1 MSEERFRKAFL
12 ILLLLAISAAFVTMI
27 RHFLLT
33 ILIAGI
39 FSGLAHP
46 LYQHIL
52 RLFRGRKH
60 LASLA
65 TLVVLLAVVVL
76 PLLTVLGLVAAEAF
90 SVSESVRP
98 WIQARLAEPSLLLP
112 WVQAIPGIERLQPHG
127 DEILRKGGEMVGK
140 TGTFLF
146 DSLSATTR
154 GTAQFLF
161 HFFVLLYTMF
171 FFLMDGQALLR
182 RILFYLPLPEEDES
196 RMVDKFLSVTRATL
210 KGTLLI
216 GVAQGGL
223 AGVAFAF
230 AGIDGAMFWGTVMT
244 VLSVVPG
251 IGTAVVWVPAAV
263 ILVLRGHVVAGVGL
277 ALFCTLVVG
286 SVDNV
291 LRPRLVGRDT
301 KMHELFIF
309 FGTIGGI
316 LLFGALG
323 FIVGPILAALFVTVW
338 DMYGIA
344 FRDVLP
350 KTAGSPQDG

>member
-1 MSEERFRKAFL
+1 MRVERFRNAFL
-12 ILLLLAISAAFVTMI
+12 VILLVAISAAFVAMI

-46 LYQHIL
+46 LYKRLL
-52 RLFRGRKH
+52 RLLRGRRA
-60 LASLA
+60 LASFMTLA
-65 TLVVLLAVVVL
+65 LLLAVVVI

-90 SVSESVRP
+90 SVSEAVRP
-98 WIQARLAEPSLLLP
+98 WIQARVAEPSLLLP
-112 WVQAIPGIERLQPHG
+112 WVQAVPGIERLEPYG
-127 DEILRKGGEMVGK
+127 DELLRKGGEMVGK

-154 GTAQFLF
+154 GTATFLF

-182 RILFYLPLPEEDES
+182 RILYYLPLPAADES

-223 AGVAFAF
+223 AGVAFAV
-230 AGIDGAMFWGTVMT
+230 AGIHGAMFWGTVMT
-244 VLSVVPG
+244 LLSVVPG
-251 IGTAVVWVPAAV
+251 IGTAVVWVPATI
-263 ILVLRGHVVAGVGL
+263 ILALRGHVVTAIGL
-277 ALFCTLVVG
+277 ALFCSLVVG

-301 KMHELFIF
+301 QMHELFIF

-344 FRDVLP
+344 FRDVLQ
-350 KTAGSPQDG
+350 KGSGSPRDG